1 MPVVTIED
9 SIAANAT
16 ETMDLSPFDRFGGGG
31 GQVAVRSTVIAAS
44 TGNVTMD
51 LLLGSDTIISSGPI
65 FAEPVVG
72 GGPNG
77 ETPVVAGFGAPGD
90 PITLRYSN
98 TTGTA
103 IVVRAI
109 VDIRNA

>member
-1 MPVVTIED
+1 MPVVTIQD
-9 SIAANAT
+9 SIAGNAT

-31 GQVAVRSTVIAAS
+31 GQVAVRSTVIAGS

-51 LLLGSDTIISSGPI
+51 LLLGSDTIISSGPV
-65 FAEPVVG
+65 FGEPVVG
-72 GGPNG
+72 GGPSG
-77 ETPVVAGFGAPGD
+77 ETPVVAGFGAPD

-98 TTGTA
+98 TTSSA